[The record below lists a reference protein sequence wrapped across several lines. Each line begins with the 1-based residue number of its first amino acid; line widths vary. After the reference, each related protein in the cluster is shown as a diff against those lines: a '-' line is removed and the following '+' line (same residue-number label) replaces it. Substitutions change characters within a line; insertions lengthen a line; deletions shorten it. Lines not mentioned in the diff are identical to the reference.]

1 MKALVILATICSFVG
16 MTAYTSSIRA
26 EETWKEIKEGPNK
39 GSYKGELWGLDALA
53 SVEDYNDQRFVKVT
67 VNQQHPS
74 EKAAVET
81 CKQVGNKARNVISG
95 YGPFNVSAEFN
106 NTSFLGIGVGPF
118 DIKPPMKLKFRTPC
132 AISIVNKAN
141 PKISA
146 RLSVEDKST
155 TLSMQLTLPIETQ

>member
-26 EETWKEIKEGPNK
+26 EETWEKIKEGPNK
-39 GSYKGELWGLDALA
+39 GSYKGKLWGLDALA
-53 SVEDYNDQRFVKVT
+53 SVDQRFVKFT
-67 VNQQHPS
+67 VNQQYSS

-81 CKQVGNKARNVISG
+81 CKRVGNMARNVISG
-95 YGPFNVSAEFN
+95 YGPFHGSAEFN
-106 NTSFLGIGVGPF
+106 NTFSLSTGISSFE
-118 DIKPPMKLKFRTPC
+118 IKPPMKFRTPC
-132 AISIVNKAN
+132 DISIVNKAN

-155 TLSMQLTLPIETQ
+155 TLRMQLTLPIEAQ